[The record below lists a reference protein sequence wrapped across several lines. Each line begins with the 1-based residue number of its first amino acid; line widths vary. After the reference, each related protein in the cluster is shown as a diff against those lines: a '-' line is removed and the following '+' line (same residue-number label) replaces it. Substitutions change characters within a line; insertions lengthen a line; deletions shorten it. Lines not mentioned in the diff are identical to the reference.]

1 MGYNALPK
9 DVSKGESKFGDKI
22 IERFNIREPS
32 QPNFTGFHPIYDV
45 MTVTP
50 GIADE
55 RPQRFDFPLVIKTKK
70 NRITERIEVCRYL
83 KQVNYVIICVHVCS
97 YANNGKR
104 VTKQLRLH
112 QVEAQGKSRSSG
124 TQQEALP

>member
-45 MTVTP
+45 VTATP
-50 GIADE
+50 GFADE

-70 NRITERIEVCRYL
+70 
-83 KQVNYVIICVHVCS
+83 
-97 YANNGKR
+97 
-104 VTKQLRLH
+104 
-112 QVEAQGKSRSSG
+112 KSHY
-124 TQQEALP
+124 